1 MGKTQA
7 AWPSIY
13 AHNCGSGLPLK
24 TRSEAAEQANDKPSG
39 MVISGVL
46 GTKMFPEHL
55 LPGLDLGCALC
66 CCGGGGGAAGSLDWA
81 VSVLTLGVLGLYG
94 AQSGLL

>member
-24 TRSEAAEQANDKPSG
+24 TSSEAAEQADDKPSG

-55 LPGLDLGCALC
+55 LPGLALGCALC
-66 CCGGGGGAAGSLDWA
+66 CFWGGGREAWIGLFQSLLWEFW
-81 VSVLTLGVLGLYG
+81 G
-94 AQSGLL
+94 